1 MNEILFK
8 FIYLPRHQNGTGGSG
23 NRAKLTIIPSNK
35 SLSLFHFKVISEYKY
50 LTRLKINTACFSQK
64 TISLIFTPAN
74 LLMKKLYSL
83 ICFTILCLFSNATV
97 NFWTGSEMSN
107 NWSDPANWANGVP
120 TFNDTVFFDG
130 VTTTVNVDVNP
141 NIAGLQIINNSTV
154 VFSSGAVTLITIGNV
169 NVSGL
174 TVFRVGTGSSLTIE
188 GTAAT
193 RGVSIQTFGNFTTT
207 NAVIEGTFIFGAFT
221 CTWNVNSFPASFCN
235 TSISG
240 TVRVASGNT
249 GSVMNGGISNGN
261 AGTISFLNGSLL
273 DWQRSG
279 GSAPNAHYTN
289 GSLIHVKGIAG
300 SNMNFNSSAR
310 FDGLL
315 VWDCPA
321 QTVSGSSALLLPSS
335 NTVMDSVRI
344 VNTGSGSVRMTT
356 NPNGYTIHSLEV
368 NGGRLELAAPNSNI
382 NNLKD
387 TITSEFKI
395 TGGTVTGN
403 ATFNF
408 DNLGAAYPNTLIVK
422 GRFTM
427 TGGTLDFTNRTA
439 GNAPGGA
446 FLMQVRGD
454 AAQTGGNI
462 KATRGFDGQNAIE
475 MNGST
480 LQNLALSNITDTIS
494 LVVNNAAGVSLQNNL
509 LLPFKLQLQNGFLQL
524 NQYNAAIAAGR
535 IAQAG
540 TSPIPTIVTNSLG
553 KLTVTNVTGGQLF
566 PVAPFAAGYNAVTIT
581 NSSASPKSYSVRV
594 ASGIEPGEN
603 IDILKTIN
611 RTWNISA
618 GVPVT
623 DQTTSLTFN
632 YADSERVA
640 GATADP
646 AAAMLLGHY
655 TSGWIYDPAGPV
667 LPAGG
672 PAAFTAGPFIP
683 ASLDSSFII
692 GNTGFITAITGTFI
706 FTGNGNWDEPS
717 NWEGSNVPPNPLPA
731 GNEIIIDPSGEC
743 ILNVQ
748 QVISPGASLRVN
760 SNKTLL
766 LPGNLSIQ

>member
-1 MNEILFK
+1 MK
-8 FIYLPRHQNGTGGSG
+8 
-23 NRAKLTIIPSNK
+23 
-35 SLSLFHFKVISEYKY
+35 
-50 LTRLKINTACFSQK
+50 KICFLLCF
-64 TISLIFTPAN
+64 TLISLCADA
-74 LLMKKLYSL
+74 S
-83 ICFTILCLFSNATV
+83 V

-120 TFNDTVFFDG
+120 TVNDTVFFDG
-130 VTTTVNVDVNP
+130 VTATVNVDVNP

-154 VFSSGAVTLITIGNV
+154 VLSSGAVTLLTIGNV
-169 NVSGL
+169 SVSGL
-174 TVFRVGTGSSLTIE
+174 TVFRISAGSSFTIE
-188 GTAAT
+188 GTTAS

-207 NAVIEGTFIFGAFT
+207 NAVIEGTFIFGVFT

-240 TVRVASGNT
+240 TVIVAAGNT

-261 AGTISFLNGSLL
+261 AGTISFLNGSILN
-273 DWQRSG
+273 WQRSG

-289 GSLIHVKGIAG
+289 GSLISVKGITG

-321 QTVSGSSALLLPSS
+321 QTVSGSSALLLPAS
-335 NTVMDSVRI
+335 NMVMDSVRI
-344 VNTGSGSVRMTT
+344 VNTGSGSVRMST
-356 NPNGYTIHSLEV
+356 NPNGYTINSLEV
-368 NGGRLELAAPNSNI
+368 NGGNLELAAPNSNS

-387 TITSEFKI
+387 TITNEFKI
-395 TGGTVTGN
+395 TGGTVYGN

-427 TGGTLDFTNRTA
+427 TGGTLDFTNRNA
-439 GNAPGGA
+439 GNLPGGA

-454 AAQTGGNI
+454 VLQTGGRI
-462 KATRGFDGQNAIE
+462 QATKGFDGQNVLE

-480 LQNLALSNITDTIS
+480 LQNLSVIDMTDTIS
-494 LVVNNAAGVSLQNNL
+494 LVVNNAQGVSLQNNL
-509 LLPFKLQLQNGFLQL
+509 LLPFKLQLQNGWLQL
-524 NQYNAAIAAGR
+524 NQYNASVAAGR
-535 IAQAG
+535 VSQTAG
-540 TSPIPTIVTNSLG
+540 TPLPAIITNSTG
-553 KLTVTNVTGGQLF
+553 KLTVSNVTGSQLF
-566 PVAPFAAGYNAVTIT
+566 PVAPFATGYNAVTIN
-581 NSSASPKSYSVRV
+581 NSSASPKNYSVRV
-594 ASGIEPGEN
+594 ALGIEPGGN

-623 DQTTSLTFN
+623 DQTTSLIFN
-632 YADSERVA
+632 YADSERVV

-646 AAAMLLGHY
+646 AAAMVLGHY
-655 TSGWIYDPAGPV
+655 TSGWIYDPAAPV
-667 LPAGG
+667 LPVGG
-672 PAAFTAGPFIP
+672 PGAFTAGPFVP

-692 GNTGFITAITGTFI
+692 GNTGFIAAIAGTFI
-706 FTGNGNWDEPS
+706 FTGNGNWDEAS
-717 NWEGSNVPPNPLPA
+717 NWEGNNVPPNPLPA
-731 GNEIIIDPSGEC
+731 RNEIIIDPSGEC

-766 LPGNLSIQ
+766 LPGNLTVQ

>member
-1 MNEILFK
+1 
-8 FIYLPRHQNGTGGSG
+8 
-23 NRAKLTIIPSNK
+23 
-35 SLSLFHFKVISEYKY
+35 
-50 LTRLKINTACFSQK
+50 
-64 TISLIFTPAN
+64 
-74 LLMKKLYSL
+74 MKKIYAL
-83 ICFTILCLFSNATV
+83 ISFTIVCLCSNASV
-97 NFWTGSEMSN
+97 NFWTGSEISN
-107 NWSDPANWANGVP
+107 NWSDPANWSNGVP

-130 VTTTVNVDVNP
+130 VTATVNVNVNP

-154 VFSSGAVTLITIGNV
+154 ILSSGATTLLTIGNV
-169 NVSGL
+169 GVSGL
-174 TVFRVGTGSSLTIE
+174 TVFRIGAGSSLTIE

-207 NAVIEGTFIFGAFT
+207 NAVVEGTFILGAFT
-221 CTWNVNSFPASFCN
+221 STWNVNSFPASFCN

-240 TVRVASGNT
+240 TVRVAAGNT

-289 GSLIHVKGIAG
+289 GSLISVKGIAG
-300 SNMNFNSSAR
+300 TNMNFNSSAR
-310 FDGLL
+310 FEGLL
-315 VWDCPA
+315 IWDCAA
-321 QTVSGSSALLLPSS
+321 QTVSGSSAILLPSG

-344 VNTGSGSVRMTT
+344 VNTGSGSVRMST

-368 NGGRLELAAPNSNI
+368 NGGRLELAAPNSNV
-382 NNLKD
+382 NNLRD
-387 TITSEFKI
+387 TITGEFKI
-395 TGGTVTGN
+395 TGGTVIGN

-408 DNLGAAYPNTLIVK
+408 DNLGSAYPNTLIVK

-427 TGGTLDFTNRTA
+427 TGGTLDFTNRTS

-446 FLMQVRGD
+446 FLMQVSG
-454 AAQTGGNI
+454 AVSQTGGNI
-462 KATRGFDGQNAIE
+462 KATKGFDGQNALE
-475 MNGST
+475 LNGST
-480 LQNLALSNITDTIS
+480 LQNLALTNITDTIS

-509 LLPFKLQLQNGFLQL
+509 QLPFKLQLQNGFLQL

-535 IAQAG
+535 IAQAA
-540 TSPIPTIVTNSLG
+540 TSPIPAIVTNSIG
-553 KLTVTNVTGGQLF
+553 KLTVNNVTAGQLF
-566 PVAPFAAGYNAVTIT
+566 PVAPFAAVYNAVTIT
-581 NSSASPKSYSVRV
+581 NSSASPKSYSVSV
-594 ASGIEPGEN
+594 APGIEPSGN

-623 DQTTSLTFN
+623 DQTTSLIFN

-640 GATADP
+640 GATVDP
-646 AAAMLLGHY
+646 SAAMVMGHY
-655 TSGWIYDPAGPV
+655 TSGWIYDPATSL

-672 PAAFTAGPFIP
+672 PVQFTAGPFVP
-683 ASLDSSFII
+683 GSLDSSFII
-692 GNTGFITAITGTFI
+692 GNAGFIAAIAGTYI
-706 FTGNGNWDEPS
+706 FTGNGNWNEPS
-717 NWEGSNVPPNPLPA
+717 NWQGNNVPPNPLPA
-731 GNEIIIDPSGEC
+731 GNEIIVDPAGEC

-748 QVISPGASLRVN
+748 QVISPGASLRIN

-766 LPGNLSIQ
+766 LPGNLTIQ